1 MVATPFLL
9 AMFLIRHPNKK
20 LIGRMD
26 KIICKTRNVVPIR
39 MAEYC
44 VNGST
49 IEVTEHT
56 AIQNQVKLSSGLD
69 VIIRSIIHRQAAIER
84 KIGVREEGMRLMDE
98 KISVMDEKISV
109 MDEKISVMD
118 EKISLIR
125 EDMRVIREDMCVIR
139 EDTNKLKSDMKEL
152 QVQVHKGA
160 LREAADEVLCVL
172 LDVNALQR
180 LEENHET
187 SLSVKQSLKTMRS
200 IRSGHDFFICIDDE
214 SHVVAAKSKLVLG
227 ILESL
232 TEEIKQR
239 LKRREVTNLEAIL
252 QVVRASLS
260 EFSGSNVPEDI
271 VEYADSFFENTLQ
284 VLKKKSTTE
293 LM

>member
-84 KIGVREEGMRLMDE
+84 KIGVREEGMRL
-98 KISVMDEKISV
+98 MDEKISV